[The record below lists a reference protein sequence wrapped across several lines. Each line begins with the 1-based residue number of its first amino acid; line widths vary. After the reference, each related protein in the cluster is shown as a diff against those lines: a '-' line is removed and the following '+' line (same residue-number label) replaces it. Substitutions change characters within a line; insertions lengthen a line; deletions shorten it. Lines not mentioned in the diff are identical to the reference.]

1 MFKKLF
7 RILVKI
13 ISVIFL
19 FILLIL
25 FPYTIT
31 PVYQFPEPK
40 PFTGEKLYNPYSN
53 TDFATWQRINFHAHS
68 SYWGNIGITNA
79 NQNSPEN
86 IYKAYHDELGY
97 TMPGVSDYQHI
108 NYTLDTMPA
117 FIASYEHGFNI
128 NRVHQLPVNA
138 KRVTWLDYP
147 LTQGL
152 NQKQHVINAL
162 HRQSDFVIL
171 AHPNLDN
178 GYLPEEVAKLT
189 QFQAVEILNTFNYWG
204 QAQEQWDAALSA
216 GNYVLAVGD
225 DDLHDLGKYGEFG
238 YRFSSVGTESKKSED
253 LLRELKKGNHLIVG
267 INRESGDNLSI
278 KKQKLKGVEQRITSF
293 TVSEDS
299 LTVTVDYPTHY
310 ICFIGQNGTI
320 LSKESGVKELTYI
333 MQPGDAYARA
343 EIHYKDHTNVYMN
356 PVARYSEEAP
366 TKHNSA
372 KVNILI
378 TIIYIAL
385 RISIWLALFSILL
398 IKVIIRWR

>member
-1 MFKKLF
+1 MLKKLF
-7 RILVKI
+7 WILVKI

-19 FILLIL
+19 FILLVL

-31 PVYQFPEPK
+31 PVYKFPEPK
-40 PFTGEKLYNPYSN
+40 PFTGEKLYNPYSK
-53 TDFATWQRINFHAHS
+53 TDFTTWQRINFHAHS

-79 NQNSPEN
+79 DENSPEK
-86 IYKAYHDELGY
+86 IYKMYHDELGY

-162 HRQSDFVIL
+162 HRQSDFIIL

-178 GYLPEEVAKLT
+178 GYSPEEVAKLT
-189 QFQAVEILNTFNYWG
+189 QFQAVEILNTFNYWKP
-204 QAQEQWDAALSA
+204 AQEQWDAALSA
-216 GNYVLAVGD
+216 GNYLPAVGN
-225 DDLHDLGKYGEFG
+225 DDLHNLDKNREFG
-238 YRFSSVGTESKKSED
+238 YRFSSVGIKSKKAED
-253 LLRELKKGNHLIVG
+253 LLPEIKKGNHLIVG
-267 INRESGDNLSI
+267 IHRESGDNISV
-278 KKQKLKGVEQRITSF
+278 KKQKLSGVEQRITDFS
-293 TVSEDS
+293 VSDDS
-299 LTVTVDYPTHY
+299 ITITVDYPTHY
-310 ICFIGQNGTI
+310 IAFIGQNGTI
-320 LSKESGVKELTYI
+320 LSKENGVQELIYI
-333 MQPGDAYARA
+333 MKPDDTYARA
-343 EIHYKDHTNVYMN
+343 EIHYKDHTNVFMN

-366 TKHNSA
+366 TIHNPA
-372 KVNILI
+372 TVTVFRTIL
-378 TIIYIAL
+378 YIAV
-385 RISIWLALFSILL
+385 RISIWLALFGILL